1 MEVKAI
7 TKYARIS
14 PTKVRPLVDVLRGK
28 RAADALTMLKFTPLK
43 GSRLVGK
50 TLKSALANAEAART
64 IDLDNLVVKTILVD
78 EGPRLKRFRPRAM
91 GRATR
96 IVKRTSHITIV
107 LSEV

>member
-1 MEVKAI
+1 MDVRAVSKFV
-7 TKYARIS
+7 RIS
-14 PTKVRPLVDVLRGK
+14 PTKVLPLADILRGRK
-28 RAADALTMLKFTPLK
+28 AADALTILKFTPLK

-50 TLKSALANAEAART
+50 TLKSALANAEVART
-64 IDLDNLVVKTILVD
+64 IDLDNLVVKTILID

>member
-14 PTKVRPLVDVLRGK
+14 PTKVRPLADVLRGK
-28 RAADALTMLKFTPLK
+28 KAADALTMLKFTPLK

-50 TLKSALANAEAART
+50 TLKSALANAESART

-96 IVKRTSHITIV
+96 IIKRTCHITIV
-107 LSEV
+107 LSEM